1 MTIPGEPG
9 LIGKIS
15 RKTAKVS
22 VVGQGYIGLPTALLI
37 ADSGFKVI
45 GYDINERL
53 IDLLSKGK
61 TPFQEDGL
69 EDMLKRNLVAER
81 YRPTSKAEDVKG
93 SDVII
98 IAVPTPKSKDGPN
111 LSMLLSAFDT
121 ALESVG
127 RGGLI
132 VVESTLPPG
141 TFDSLV
147 RRAERRGFKVG
158 VDLFMSYC
166 PERALPGKL
175 IRELR
180 ENYRI
185 IGSLDRYSGEATRLL
200 YSYFVEGEII
210 LEDVRVVEVVKLV
223 ENSFRDVN
231 IAFANEVARICDVLG
246 IDVHRVIELAN
257 KHPRVNMLRPGVGVG
272 GSCLTKDPLFLY
284 WASTDRGFEPRVI
297 LESRRINDEMP
308 LYSADQLIKALS
320 ILGIKRGKVAV
331 LGVTYKG
338 NVSDTRE
345 SPARDFIRRLME
357 RGMEVVVYDP
367 FTEESFGAPKAEN
380 LEEALE
386 GSVAVAFLADHDV
399 FKYTNLKKYREI
411 IGNGVAVLF
420 DGRMMFTRREAEEAG
435 FIYVGPGAPLR
446 VSPLTKKLSSIKY
459 KLG

>member
-1 MTIPGEPG
+1 MTIPGEPSVVG
-9 LIGKIS
+9 KIGK
-15 RKTAKVS
+15 KTAKVS
-22 VVGQGYIGLPTALLI
+22 VIGQGYIGLPTALLI
-37 ADSGFKVI
+37 ADSGFKVV
-45 GYDINERL
+45 GYDINENL
-53 IDLLSKGK
+53 IGLLRKGEA
-61 TPFQEDGL
+61 PFQEEGL
-69 EDMLKRNLVAER
+69 EDMLKRNLVAGR
-81 YRPTSKAEDVKG
+81 YYPTAEVKDVEG

-98 IAVPTPKSKDGPN
+98 IAVPTPKSEEGPN
-111 LSMLLSAFDT
+111 LSMLFSAFNT
-121 ALESVG
+121 ALKSVNK
-127 RGGLI
+127 GGLI

-141 TFDSLV
+141 TFDALV
-147 RRAERRGFKVG
+147 REAKKRGLKVG
-158 VDLFMSYC
+158 IDLFMSYC

-185 IGSLDRYSGEATRLL
+185 IGSLDKYSGEATKLL

-246 IDVHRVIELAN
+246 IDVNRVIELAN
-257 KHPRVNMLRPGVGVG
+257 KHPRVNVLRPGVGVG

-284 WASTDRGFEPRVI
+284 WASRDRGFEPRVI

-320 ILGIKRGKVAV
+320 VLGVKRGKVAI

-345 SPARDFIRRLME
+345 SPAKDFIKRLLEM
-357 RGMEVVVYDP
+357 GMEVVVYDP
-367 FTEESFGAPKAEN
+367 LTEESFGAPKVES
-380 LEEALE
+380 LEEALK
-386 GSVAVAFLADHDV
+386 GSVAVAFLADHDI
-399 FKYTNLKKYREI
+399 FKYMNLKKYREI

-420 DGRMMFTRREAEEAG
+420 DGRLLFTRKEAEEAG

-446 VSPLTKKLSSIKY
+446 VSPLTKRLSSIEY